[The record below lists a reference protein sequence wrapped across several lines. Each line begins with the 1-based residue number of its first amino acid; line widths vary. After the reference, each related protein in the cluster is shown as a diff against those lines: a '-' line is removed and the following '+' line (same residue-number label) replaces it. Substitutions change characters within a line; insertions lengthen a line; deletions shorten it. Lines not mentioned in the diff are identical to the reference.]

1 MLYRCTM
8 IIRCANRRLVAHA
21 EYRLHRKWLHTRRP
35 TSSAAFNYNS
45 QHTTRCI
52 IMIVCHIYTKSYICI
67 VFLFLVRNGMVVQSF
82 SIYPY
87 PSSSLLHLY
96 CSLSFML
103 FIHIFCD
110 LPWFIS
116 LWYCNAALSL
126 IAMTPNRSRS
136 HRPLKKDKQPNSW
149 HWAIYSFKFWPG
161 SASLTPAWCEHRRG
175 KSIVFTLWPWTLTC
189 DFDLWTWHQQS
200 PACHIATII

>member
-67 VFLFLVRNGMVVQSF
+67 VFLFLVRNGMVVHLSLSLLVSIASLLF
-82 SIYPY
+82 IILYVIYPY
-87 PSSSLLHLY
+87 
-96 CSLSFML
+96 
-103 FIHIFCD
+103 FCD

-116 LWYCNAALSL
+116 LWYCNVALWL
-126 IAMTPNRSRS
+126 IAMTPNRATS
-136 HRPLKKDKQPNSW
+136 HHGSPQNSGNSSS
-149 HWAIYSFKFWPG
+149 AG
-161 SASLTPAWCEHRRG
+161 SAHFYWVNTHFTKTPQQIQAYGCILT
-175 KSIVFTLWPWTLTC
+175 
-189 DFDLWTWHQQS
+189 
-200 PACHIATII
+200 